1 MPFSVILTSFILGDF
16 AVIAP
21 TAHSIEMDAP
31 RGQFQKNM
39 RFTECQIF
47 HFRSILLVSICCL
60 LFVFTSCSSHSKDAY
75 LKRGEEYLQKR
86 KFHDAAMQFR
96 AAADIDKDSALAHWG
111 LARAYENLGQ
121 FNETIDELR
130 KVVELNP
137 DNLDAKAKLGNY
149 FLLVQPPLISE
160 SEKTV
165 EEIFAKDA
173 NFIEGHVLKASI
185 MAAQGRPEKDVVDIL
200 NKAISIDPART
211 GSYISLA
218 RYYMTLQK
226 APEAEEAVKKS
237 ISVNPNVALGYIEYG
252 QFLTYAQRSPEAEPQ
267 FKKAVET
274 EPNSIEAREAIAE
287 YYLGERRFN
296 DAEQCYKDLVTVQE
310 NSPESRVDLADFYS
324 EIGRSD
330 EAIAVFDGILK
341 DAPEYVRAR
350 YRLGEIYLS
359 RKESAKVYEQ
369 LEVLF
374 SINDDDTE
382 ALMLRARVQL
392 QENKAAEAVKD
403 LEEILK
409 KQPSQKDA
417 LFYMAQAQLSLG
429 KIDQAKA
436 FIGDL
441 ERYHPNF
448 IKAKILK
455 VQVSFAAG
463 ETETALKQ
471 ANELYELAKS
481 AYPTAEMDAQRL
493 MSLRVQAQSARGLAY
508 LDLGK
513 LVEARTD
520 LQEIV
525 KLSPSSASAMV
536 NLAKVSIAEKNTAEA
551 MGLYEKALNADSK
564 SFDALSGM
572 VNVLNVQKQYAQAH
586 SRVEK
591 ALQENEGK
599 TDTVPSLRYL
609 NAEIFMAEKNTASAE
624 AELKKAIEMDE
635 NYLPAYSAY
644 ASLLVSQGQ
653 TESAIGQYRTIVA
666 KKPSAAIY
674 TLLGM
679 LEDGRGN
686 KAEAETNYRKA
697 LDIAPETA
705 IAANN
710 LAWLLAENQGNL
722 DEALRLAQM
731 SVNKNQTVAG
741 FYDTLGFVYYQK
753 GLYLPAVE
761 QLKKAVALD
770 EAHAQKAGK
779 GATPG
784 YRVRLAKALAS
795 AGDKTS
801 ARREAE
807 TSLQNVSLLST
818 REAQDAKGLLANL

>member
-1 MPFSVILTSFILGDF
+1 LPFSVIITSFILGDF

-21 TAHSIEMDAP
+21 TAQSIEMNAA
-31 RGQFQKNM
+31 RGRFQKNM

-96 AAADIDKDSALAHWG
+96 AAADIDKDSANAHWG

-130 KVVELNP
+130 KVVDLNP

-149 FLLVQPPLISE
+149 FLLVQPPLIDEANKS
-160 SEKTV
+160 V
-165 EEIFAKDA
+165 EEIFAKDP
-173 NFIEGHVLKASI
+173 NFIEGHILKASI
-185 MAAQGRPEKDVVDIL
+185 LAAQGKPEKDVVDIL
-200 NKAISIDPART
+200 NKAISIDPNRT
-211 GSYISLA
+211 GSYVSLA
-218 RYYMTLQK
+218 RYYMTLEK
-226 APEAEEAVKKS
+226 AAEAEEAVKKS
-237 ISVNPNVALGYIEYG
+237 ISVNPAVALGYIEYG
-252 QFLTYAQRSPEAEPQ
+252 QFLTYAQRSPEAEAQ

-287 YYLGERRFN
+287 YYLGERRYDN
-296 DAEQCYKDLVTVQE
+296 AEQCYKDLVTVQE
-310 NSPESRVDLADFYS
+310 NSPESRVDLADFYA

-330 EAIAVFDGILK
+330 EAIAVFNGILT

-350 YRLGEIYLS
+350 YRLGEIYLG

-369 LEVLF
+369 LGVLF
-374 SINDDDTE
+374 SINDNDTE

-441 ERYHPNF
+441 ERFHPNF
-448 IKAKILK
+448 IRAKLLK
-455 VQVSFAAG
+455 IQVSFAAG
-463 ETETALKQ
+463 ESEAALKQ

-481 AYPTAEMDAQRL
+481 SYPTADMDAQQL

-513 LVEARTD
+513 LAEARTD

-551 MGLYEKALNADSK
+551 LGLYEKALNADSK

-572 VNVLNVQKQYAQAH
+572 VNVLNAQKQYPQSHA
-586 SRVEK
+586 RVEK
-591 ALQENEGK
+591 ALQDGK
-599 TDTVPSLRYL
+599 ADTVPSLRYL

-653 TESAIGQYRTIVA
+653 TESAIAQYQTIVA
-666 KKPSAAIY
+666 KKPSPAIY

-686 KAEAETNYRKA
+686 KAEAEKNYRKA
-697 LDIAPETA
+697 LEIAPETA

-722 DEALRLAQM
+722 DEALQLAQT

-741 FYDTLGFVYYQK
+741 FYDTLGFVYFQK

-761 QLKKAVALD
+761 QMKKAVALD
-770 EAHAQKAGK
+770 EAQALKSGK
-779 GATPG
+779 GVNAG
-784 YRVRLAKALAS
+784 YRARLAKAQAS
-795 AGDKTS
+795 AGDRAS
-801 ARREAE
+801 R
-807 TSLQNVSLLST
+807 
-818 REAQDAKGLLANL
+818 

>member
-1 MPFSVILTSFILGDF
+1 
-16 AVIAP
+16 
-21 TAHSIEMDAP
+21 
-31 RGQFQKNM
+31 M

-60 LFVFTSCSSHSKDAY
+60 LFVFSSCSSHSKDAY

-96 AAADIDKDSALAHWG
+96 AAADIDKDSANAHWG

-165 EEIFAKDA
+165 EEIFAKDP
-173 NFIEGHVLKASI
+173 NFIEGHILKASI
-185 MAAQGRPEKDVVDIL
+185 LAAQNRPEKEVVDIL
-200 NKAISIDPART
+200 NKAISIDPSRT
-211 GSYISLA
+211 ASYVSLA
-218 RYYMTLQK
+218 RYYMTLER
-226 APEAEEAVKKS
+226 AADAEEAIKKS
-237 ISVNPNVALGYIEYG
+237 ISVNPNVALGYVEYG

-267 FKKAVET
+267 FKKAVEI
-274 EPNSIEAREAIAE
+274 EPASIEAREAIAE
-287 YYLGERRFN
+287 YYLGERRYDN
-296 DAEQCYKDLVTVQE
+296 AEQCYKDLVQIQE

-324 EIGRSD
+324 QIGRSD

-350 YRLGEIYLS
+350 YRLGEIYLG

-369 LEVLF
+369 LGILF

-382 ALMLRARVQL
+382 ALMLRARVGL
-392 QENKAAEAVKD
+392 QENKATEAVKD

-429 KIDQAKA
+429 KTDQAKA

-441 ERYHPNF
+441 ERFHPNF
-448 IKAKILK
+448 LKAKLLK
-455 VQVSFAAG
+455 IQVSFAAG
-463 ETETALKQ
+463 ESEAALKQ

-481 AYPTAEMDAQRL
+481 SYPTADMDAQQL
-493 MSLRVQAQSARGLAY
+493 MSVRVQALSARGLAY

-513 LVEARTD
+513 LTEARTD

-525 KLSPSSASAMV
+525 KLSPNSANAMV
-536 NLAKVSIAEKNTAEA
+536 NLAKVSIAEKNPAEA
-551 MGLYEKALNADSK
+551 LGLYEKALNADSR

-572 VNVLNVQKQYAQAH
+572 VNILNRQKQYAPARA
-586 SRVEK
+586 RVEK
-591 ALQENEGK
+591 ALQENDGK
-599 TDTVPSLRYL
+599 ADIVPSLRYL
-609 NAEIFMAEKNTASAE
+609 NAEIFMAEKNTVAAE
-624 AELKKAIEMDE
+624 GELKKAIEIDE

-653 TESAIGQYRTIVA
+653 TESAIGQYQTIVA
-666 KKPSAAIY
+666 KKPSPAIY

-686 KAEAETNYRKA
+686 KAEAEKDYRRA
-697 LDIAPETA
+697 LEIAPESA

-722 DEALRLAQM
+722 DEALRLAQL

-753 GLYLPAVE
+753 GLYSPAVE

-770 EAHAQKAGK
+770 EAQAQKAGR
-779 GATPG
+779 GVTPG

-795 AGDKTS
+795 AGDRAS
-801 ARREAE
+801 ARREVE
-807 TSLQNVSLLST
+807 TSLQNASLLSM
-818 REAQDAKGLLANL
+818 REAQDAKGLLASL

>member
-1 MPFSVILTSFILGDF
+1 
-16 AVIAP
+16 
-21 TAHSIEMDAP
+21 
-31 RGQFQKNM
+31 M

-47 HFRSILLVSICCL
+47 KFRSILLVSICCL
-60 LFVFTSCSSHSKDAY
+60 LFVFSSCSSHSKDAY

-96 AAADIDKDSALAHWG
+96 AALDIDKDSANAHWG

-137 DNLDAKAKLGNY
+137 DNLDARAKLGNY

-173 NFIEGHVLKASI
+173 NFIEGHILKASI
-185 MAAQGRPEKDVVDIL
+185 LAVQGRPEKDVVDIL
-200 NKAISIDPART
+200 NKAISIDASRT
-211 GSYISLA
+211 ASYVSLA
-218 RYYMTLQK
+218 RYYMTLEK
-226 APEAEEAVKKS
+226 AAEAEEAVKKG
-237 ISVNPNVALGYIEYG
+237 IAANPNAALGYIEYG

-274 EPNSIEAREAIAE
+274 EPTSIEAREAIAE
-287 YYLGERRFN
+287 YYLGERRYEN
-296 DAEQCYKDLVTVQE
+296 AEQCYKDLVQIQE

-324 EIGRSD
+324 RIGRSD
-330 EAIAVFDGILK
+330 EAIAVFDGILN

-350 YRLGEIYLS
+350 YRLGEIYLD

-369 LEVLF
+369 LGVLF

-417 LFYMAQAQLSLG
+417 LYYMAHAQLSLG
-429 KIDQAKA
+429 KLDQAKA

-441 ERYHPNF
+441 ERFHPNF
-448 IKAKILK
+448 LKAKLLK
-455 VQVSFAAG
+455 IQVSFATG
-463 ETETALKQ
+463 EAELALKQ

-481 AYPTAEMDAQRL
+481 SYPTADMDAQEL
-493 MSLRVQAQSARGLAY
+493 MSLRVQALSARGLAY

-513 LVEARTD
+513 LAEARTD
-520 LQEIV
+520 LAEIV

-536 NLAKVSIAEKNTAEA
+536 NLAKVSLAEKNTAEA
-551 MGLYEKALNADSK
+551 LGLYERALNADNR
-564 SFDALSGM
+564 SFDALSGL
-572 VNVLNVQKQYAQAH
+572 VNVLNRQKQYGQARA
-586 SRVEK
+586 RVEK
-591 ALQENEGK
+591 ALQENDGK
-599 TDTVPSLRYL
+599 TDITPSLRYL
-609 NAEIFMAEKNTASAE
+609 NAEVYLAEKNTAAAE
-624 AELKKAIEMDE
+624 AELKKAIEIDE

-653 TESAIGQYRTIVA
+653 TESAIAQYQAIVA
-666 KKPSAAIY
+666 KKPSAAVY

-686 KAEAETNYRKA
+686 KAEAEKDYRKA
-697 LDIAPETA
+697 LEIAPESA

-722 DEALRLAQM
+722 DEALRLAQL

-753 GLYLPAVE
+753 GLFSPAVE

-770 EAHAQKAGK
+770 EAQAQKAGK
-779 GATPG
+779 GVTPG

-801 ARREAE
+801 AKREAE
-807 TSLQNVSLLST
+807 TSLQNASLLSS
-818 REAQDAKGLLANL
+818 REAQDAKGLLSSL

>member
-1 MPFSVILTSFILGDF
+1 
-16 AVIAP
+16 
-21 TAHSIEMDAP
+21 
-31 RGQFQKNM
+31 M
-39 RFTECQIF
+39 RFNECQIF
-47 HFRSILLVSICCL
+47 KFPSILLVSICCL

-130 KVVELNP
+130 KVVDLNP

-160 SEKTV
+160 SEKMV

-185 MAAQGRPEKDVVDIL
+185 LAAQGRPEKDVVDIL

-218 RYYMTLQK
+218 RYYMTLEK
-226 APEAEEAVKKS
+226 APEAEEAVKKG

-267 FKKAVET
+267 FKKAIET

-287 YYLGERRFN
+287 YYLGERRYN
-296 DAEQCYKDLVTVQE
+296 DAEQCYKDLVSVQE

-330 EAIAVFDGILK
+330 EAIAVFHGILN

-350 YRLGEIYLS
+350 YRLGEIYLG

-382 ALMLRARVQL
+382 ALMLRARVEL

-455 VQVSFAAG
+455 IQISFAGG

-481 AYPTAEMDAQRL
+481 SYPTAEMDAQQL
-493 MSLRVQAQSARGLAY
+493 MNLRVQAQSARGLAY

-513 LVEARTD
+513 LVEARAD

-525 KLSPSSASAMV
+525 KLSPGSASAMV
-536 NLAKVSIAEKNTAEA
+536 NLAKVSIAEKNRAEA
-551 MGLYEKALNADSK
+551 FALYEKALNADSK

-572 VNVLNVQKQYAQAH
+572 VNVLNAQKQYAQAH

-591 ALQENEGK
+591 ALQENDGK
-599 TDTVPSLRYL
+599 KDTVPSLRYL
-609 NAEIFMAEKNTASAE
+609 NAEVFMAEKNTALAE
-624 AELKKAIEMDE
+624 AELKKAIEIDE

-653 TESAIGQYRTIVA
+653 TESAIAQYQTIVA
-666 KKPSAAIY
+666 KKPSAAVY

-686 KAEAETNYRKA
+686 KPEAETHYRKA

-770 EAHAQKAGK
+770 EAQAQKAGK
-779 GATPG
+779 GTTPG

-795 AGDKTS
+795 AGDKSS
-801 ARREAE
+801 AKREAE
-807 TSLQNVSLLST
+807 TSLQNAALLST

>member
-1 MPFSVILTSFILGDF
+1 
-16 AVIAP
+16 
-21 TAHSIEMDAP
+21 
-31 RGQFQKNM
+31 M
-39 RFTECQIF
+39 RFTECQTF
-47 HFRSILLVSICCL
+47 QFRSILLVCFCCL
-60 LFVFTSCSSHSKDAY
+60 LFVFSSCSSHSKEAY

-96 AAADIDKDSALAHWG
+96 AALDIDKDSANAHWG

-173 NFIEGHVLKASI
+173 NFIEGHILKASI
-185 MAAQGRPEKDVVDIL
+185 LAAQARPEKDVVDIL
-200 NKAISIDPART
+200 NKAIAIDSSRT
-211 GSYISLA
+211 ASYVSLA
-218 RYYMTLQK
+218 RYYMTLEK
-226 APEAEEAVKKS
+226 AGEAEEAVKKG
-237 ISVNPNVALGYIEYG
+237 ISANPNVALGYIEYG

-274 EPNSIEAREAIAE
+274 EPTSIEAREAIAE
-287 YYLGERRFN
+287 YYLGERRYEN
-296 DAEQCYKDLVTVQE
+296 AEQCYKDLVQIQE

-324 EIGRSD
+324 RIGRSD

-350 YRLGEIYLS
+350 YRLGEIYLD
-359 RKESAKVYEQ
+359 RKESAKVYEH

-417 LFYMAQAQLSLG
+417 LYYMAHAQLSLG
-429 KIDQAKA
+429 KLDQAKA

-441 ERYHPNF
+441 ERFHPSF
-448 IKAKILK
+448 LKAKLLK
-455 VQVSFAAG
+455 IQVSFATGDSEA
-463 ETETALKQ
+463 ALKQ

-481 AYPTAEMDAQRL
+481 SYPTADMDAQQL
-493 MSLRVQAQSARGLAY
+493 MSLRVQALSARGLAY

-513 LVEARTD
+513 LAEARTD

-525 KLSPSSASAMV
+525 KLSPSSAGAMV
-536 NLAKVSIAEKNTAEA
+536 NLAKVSLAEKNIAEA
-551 MGLYEKALNADSK
+551 AGLYEKALNADSK
-564 SFDALSGM
+564 SFDALSGL
-572 VNVLNVQKQYAQAH
+572 VNVLNRQKQYAQSHA
-586 SRVEK
+586 RIEK
-591 ALQENEGK
+591 ALQENDGK

-609 NAEIFMAEKNTASAE
+609 NAEIFMAERNTAAAE
-624 AELKKAIEMDE
+624 AELKKAIETDE

-653 TESAIGQYRTIVA
+653 TESAIAQYQTIVA
-666 KKPSAAIY
+666 KKPSAAVY

-686 KAEAETNYRKA
+686 KAEAEKDYRKA
-697 LDIAPETA
+697 LEIAPESA

-722 DEALRLAQM
+722 DEALRLAQL

-753 GLYLPAVE
+753 GLYSPAVE

-770 EAHAQKAGK
+770 EAQAQKAGK
-779 GATPG
+779 GVTPG

-801 ARREAE
+801 AKREAE
-807 TSLQNVSLLST
+807 TSLQNASLLSM
-818 REAQDAKGLLANL
+818 REAQDAKGLLSSL